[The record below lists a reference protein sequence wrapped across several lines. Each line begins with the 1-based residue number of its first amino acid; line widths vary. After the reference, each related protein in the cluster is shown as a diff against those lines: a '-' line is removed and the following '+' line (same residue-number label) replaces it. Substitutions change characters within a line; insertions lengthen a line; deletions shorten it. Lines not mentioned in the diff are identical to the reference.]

1 MKTIYSIH
9 NSCLYPHPLLTTVNP
24 HAHEDTHSRAGVEGY
39 SIFGILVSEGH
50 DYPLP
55 PVWAYRRG
63 HTPYLIDF
71 VVVALLKTFFKLFL
85 WVHFLVRV
93 WFPYYCVCVL
103 WGTWANIPPLLFP
116 IVFLFAFVLV

>member
-24 HAHEDTHSRAGVEGY
+24 HAHEDTHSRAGVERY

-55 PVWAYRRG
+55 PTWAYRRG
-63 HTPYLIDF
+63 HTPYLTDF
-71 VVVALLKTFFKLFL
+71 LRATKFHLFFRVHFGVFRTRFLIIARSVYSALLVVVLNGDVFESGNSAL
-85 WVHFLVRV
+85 
-93 WFPYYCVCVL
+93 C
-103 WGTWANIPPLLFP
+103 LLPFR
-116 IVFLFAFVLV
+116 